1 MEPKPV
7 HQKQNEQFYN
17 RKASPETMP
26 DIPELDEATKEA
38 ILKTLETEGKGNG
51 TTHRFLSGLL
61 WGIGKMFA
69 GNIAGGMLSDL
80 GKSI

>member
-26 DIPELDEATKEA
+26 DIPERELEAMKA
-38 ILKTLETEGKGNG
+38 LETQLKRNG
-51 TTHRFLSGLL
+51 TMHRGGFWDAVKGGIFGFLG
-61 WGIGKMFA
+61 
-69 GNIAGGMLSDL
+69 
-80 GKSI
+80 